1 MNIVFSFILPKSYD
15 DGDYF
20 PVWGTCLGFEALAF
34 LVSGESLLTL
44 TNTVSVPLPLNFTE
58 GKNTLQLF

>member
-20 PVWGTCLGFEALAF
+20 PVWGTCLGFEELAF

-58 GKNTLQLF
+58 GKNILHLF